1 MLSQIDLL
9 KKEIPRLTALAKD
22 GADNPFV
29 KGLTQQL
36 AGLESQQARR
46 DERQE
51 RIERYL
57 LGGGEILHQGA
68 AAENTGE
75 RTGLPLNPAAGRGA
89 GQVVALPLVRPPS
102 TKSRVSMFVMT
113 RRRFRRNEPT
123 KRLLKRSSC

>member
-1 MLSQIDLL
+1 MLSEIDLL

-57 LGGGEILHQGA
+57 LGGGKSFVKEQQPKTPTSEPVSLSTQPQ
-68 AAENTGE
+68 EGE
-75 RTGLPLNPAAGRGA
+75 PA
-89 GQVVALPLVRPPS
+89 
-102 TKSRVSMFVMT
+102 K
-113 RRRFRRNEPT
+113 
-123 KRLLKRSSC
+123 

>member
-1 MLSQIDLL
+1 MLSEIDLL

-46 DERQE
+46 EERQE

-57 LGGGEILHQGA
+57 LGGEILRQGA

-89 GQVVALPLVRPPS
+89 GQVAALPLVRPP
-102 TKSRVSMFVMT
+102 
-113 RRRFRRNEPT
+113 
-123 KRLLKRSSC
+123 